1 VSEGSALQGLVLC
14 LCGPTATGKTDR
26 ALALAGRFPLDLVSV
41 DSAMV
46 YRGLD
51 IGSGKPSSTLRTRV
65 PHALVDVCDPREP
78 FSAGMFVTAAT
89 AAIAASH
96 AAGRVPL
103 LVGGTHLY
111 FRALVQGLADLP
123 DADPV
128 LRAGIEAEASRRGW
142 PALHAELA
150 RVDPVTATRITRHD
164 RQRIQRALEV
174 FRLTGQPLSA
184 QQQRVP
190 PAPGLSFL
198 QLALEPADRGRLH
211 AAIEARFN
219 AMMRAGFLAE
229 VAALRELPGMSLAC
243 PSMRSVG
250 YRQLWQHLD
259 GDFGLEEACRQA
271 VVATRRLAKRQLTWL
286 RGEAAHLRLDSQAPD
301 LDHQLAALVE
311 RALQRGA
318 KSGVSR

>member
-1 VSEGSALQGLVLC
+1 MSGTGEPRGLVLC
-14 LCGPTATGKTDR
+14 LCGPTAAGKTDR
-26 ALALAGRFPLDLVSV
+26 ALALAARFPLDLVSV

-51 IGSGKPSSTLRTRV
+51 IGSGKPPAELRARV

-78 FSAGMFVTAAT
+78 FSAGLFVAAAT

-111 FRALVQGLADLP
+111 FRALVRGLADLP
-123 DADPV
+123 DADPA
-128 LRAGIEAEASRRGW
+128 LRAEIELEASQRGW

-150 RVDPVTATRITRHD
+150 RVDPVTAARVTPHD

-174 FRLTGQPLSA
+174 FRLTGHPLSV

-190 PAPGLSFL
+190 PPPGLSFL
-198 QLALEPADRGRLH
+198 QLALEPGDRGRLH
-211 AAIEARFN
+211 AAIEGRFL

-250 YRQLWQHLD
+250 YRQLWQYLD
-259 GDFGLEEACRQA
+259 GGLGLEEACRQA
-271 VVATRRLAKRQLTWL
+271 IVATRRLAKRQLTWL
-286 RGEAAHLRLDSQAPD
+286 RGEAMDRRLDSQAPD
-301 LDHQLAALVE
+301 LDRQLADLVE
-311 RALQRGA
+311 RALRRGA
-318 KSGVSR
+318 KSGGSG